1 MSQPPGSAD
10 RDPEHGDPDPW
21 ATPSA
26 EPPPTEPVSPS
37 GTQPGYGEP
46 APSPSSYGQPSYG
59 QPPHGQ
65 PPDEQAPQG
74 QPPYGQPPYGQPPYG
89 QPTYGQAPY
98 GQTPYGAPGYSRPG
112 GYPGAGPYGFV
123 SPPTNGKATAAL
135 WSGIALLVLSWC
147 CGLGLVGIVPIVLGA
162 KARSEI
168 RTSNGQQGGAGI
180 ALAGIITGAIAVL
193 VGLLALVVVV
203 VLIANGDTDFS
214 TSTQTGV

>member
-21 ATPSA
+21 ATPSS
-26 EPPPTEPVSPS
+26 EPPPTEPVSS
-37 GTQPGYGEP
+37 GGTQPGYGEP
-46 APSPSSYGQPSYG
+46 PASPPSYG
-59 QPPHGQ
+59 QPPPG
-65 PPDEQAPQG
+65 QAPYG

-89 QPTYGQAPY
+89 QPAYGQPAY
-98 GQTPYGAPGYSRPG
+98 GQPA
-112 GYPGAGPYGFV
+112 GYPGVGPYGFA

-180 ALAGIITGAIAVL
+180 ALAGIVTGAIAVV